1 MPLDRA
7 TQIYIEGIAPLIAGG
22 STLEQIARQTDIPL
36 ERIQSL
42 THTPE
47 FEEYLKESNPE
58 AYNFWNAQR
67 DEARVTG
74 RVRSQAREDSF
85 THYLM
90 LKELARNT
98 QLKPEARASI
108 LRDLLRIGGQFKE
121 LDDHEERVELPP
133 QIIQAWLRRREEM
146 DE

>member
-7 TQIYIEGIAPLIAGG
+7 AQIYIEGIAPLIAAG

-36 ERIQSL
+36 ERLQGL
-42 THTPE
+42 TRLPE
-47 FEEYLKESNPE
+47 FEEYLKKFNPE
-58 AYNFWNAQR
+58 AYDLWNSRR
-67 DEARVTG
+67 DEERLTG

-85 THYLM
+85 EHYIM

-98 QLKPEARASI
+98 SLKAEARAGI

-121 LDDHEERVELPP
+121 LDDNTERVELPP